1 MPGCGPSRSLAAS
14 RGRVVKST
22 VERVKSAG
30 SVCTVRALALCR
42 RLGDDLFMGLI
53 SLPTAVLSDADI
65 ADALSR
71 AVRVI
76 NPVLTVLA
84 QSDPF
89 GLKERTYELGAGEG
103 VVDKALDALACALNT
118 ATTPGTKAWDKLDT
132 RGKTHWWVQRVGAV
146 NTVFVAFPGI
156 FGALA
161 ARLPVQDLLGFSN
174 QAIVLVAIARELGI
188 NDHREQVRLLAKVL
202 CNRTLGDEALVGADD
217 QAPETPRNWSPFA
230 LARTLWHLA
239 GILRAIGDELEKR
252 PQPKPI
258 LRYLGMLPA
267 VGSVAGYIGEY
278 GALRRAASAGERSIA
293 QSRPVRT

>member
-1 MPGCGPSRSLAAS
+1 
-14 RGRVVKST
+14 
-22 VERVKSAG
+22 
-30 SVCTVRALALCR
+30 
-42 RLGDDLFMGLI
+42 MGLI

-118 ATTPGTKAWDKLDT
+118 AITPGTKAWDKLDT

-188 NDHREQVRLLAKVL
+188 DDHREQVRLLAKVL

-258 LRYLGMLPA
+258 FRYLGMLPA

>member
-1 MPGCGPSRSLAAS
+1 M
-14 RGRVVKST
+14 
-22 VERVKSAG
+22 
-30 SVCTVRALALCR
+30 
-42 RLGDDLFMGLI
+42 
-53 SLPTAVLSDADI
+53 
-65 ADALSR
+65 
-71 AVRVI
+71 
-76 NPVLTVLA
+76 
-84 QSDPF
+84 
-89 GLKERTYELGAGEG
+89 
-103 VVDKALDALACALNT
+103 
-118 ATTPGTKAWDKLDT
+118 
-132 RGKTHWWVQRVGAV
+132 QRVGAV

-188 NDHREQVRLLAKVL
+188 DDHREQVRLLAKVL

-258 LRYLGMLPA
+258 FRYLGMLPA

-278 GALRRAASAGERSIA
+278 GRCGGPRAPANEASHSRDLCAPSRRG
-293 QSRPVRT
+293 SRPGVPGRCPTGREHQR

>member
-103 VVDKALDALACALNT
+103 VVDKALDAWT
-118 ATTPGTKAWDKLDT
+118 A
-132 RGKTHWWVQRVGAV
+132 R
-146 NTVFVAFPGI
+146 
-156 FGALA
+156 
-161 ARLPVQDLLGFSN
+161 
-174 QAIVLVAIARELGI
+174 
-188 NDHREQVRLLAKVL
+188 
-202 CNRTLGDEALVGADD
+202 
-217 QAPETPRNWSPFA
+217 
-230 LARTLWHLA
+230 
-239 GILRAIGDELEKR
+239 
-252 PQPKPI
+252 
-258 LRYLGMLPA
+258 
-267 VGSVAGYIGEY
+267 
-278 GALRRAASAGERSIA
+278 
-293 QSRPVRT
+293 

>member
-1 MPGCGPSRSLAAS
+1 
-14 RGRVVKST
+14 
-22 VERVKSAG
+22 
-30 SVCTVRALALCR
+30 
-42 RLGDDLFMGLI
+42 MGLI

-76 NPVLTVLA
+76 NPVLAVLA

-89 GLKERTYELGAGEG
+89 GLKERTYELGAGDG

-118 ATTPGTKAWDKLDT
+118 ATTPGTKAWDRLDT
-132 RGKTHWWVQRVGAV
+132 RGKAHWWVQRVGAV
-146 NTVFVAFPGI
+146 NTVFVAFPGV

-161 ARLPVQDLLGFSN
+161 RRLPVQDLLGFSN

-188 NDHREQVRLLAKVL
+188 DDHRDQVRLLAKVL
-202 CNRTLGDEALVGADD
+202 CDRTLSDEALASAADD
-217 QAPETPRNWSPFA
+217 EAPETPRSWSPFA
-230 LARTLWHLA
+230 MARTLWHLA
-239 GILRAIGDELEKR
+239 GILRAVGAELQKR

-258 LRYLGMLPA
+258 FRYLGMLPA
-267 VGSVAGYIGEY
+267 VGGLAGYFGEY

-293 QSRPVRT
+293 ARSQPVHA

>member
-1 MPGCGPSRSLAAS
+1 M
-14 RGRVVKST
+14 KST

-42 RLGDDLFMGLI
+42 WLGDDLFMGLI

-132 RGKTHWWVQRVGAV
+132 RGRLIGGCSAS
-146 NTVFVAFPGI
+146 
-156 FGALA
+156 ALST
-161 ARLPVQDLLGFSN
+161 PYSWPSQGFS
-174 QAIVLVAIARELGI
+174 ARSRLGC
-188 NDHREQVRLLAKVL
+188 R
-202 CNRTLGDEALVGADD
+202 CRTYSVS
-217 QAPETPRNWSPFA
+217 PTRPSCWSP
-230 LARTLWHLA
+230 
-239 GILRAIGDELEKR
+239 
-252 PQPKPI
+252 
-258 LRYLGMLPA
+258 
-267 VGSVAGYIGEY
+267 S
-278 GALRRAASAGERSIA
+278 
-293 QSRPVRT
+293 PVS

>member
-1 MPGCGPSRSLAAS
+1 M
-14 RGRVVKST
+14 KST

-42 RLGDDLFMGLI
+42 WLGDDLFMGLI

-202 CNRTLGDEALVGADD
+202 CNRTLGDESLVGADD

-230 LARTLWHLA
+230 LARPIRADDVEDSVRGLW
-239 GILRAIGDELEKR
+239 GD
-252 PQPKPI
+252 
-258 LRYLGMLPA
+258 
-267 VGSVAGYIGEY
+267 GE
-278 GALRRAASAGERSIA
+278 
-293 QSRPVRT
+293 